1 MSVFRVE
8 KNNNFTIMS
17 NHHLR
22 DKNLSN
28 RAKGLLSIMLSLP
41 EEWDYTTEGLVQ
53 ICKDGYDSIRAQ
65 LHELESFGYV
75 TRERSRNEK
84 GQLKGCDYTIHEI
97 PITMPDSS
105 KLTKEKPT
113 WENPT
118 QVNPTY
124 DNPTQEIPRQSNTDI
139 SNTNQTNTYSI
150 NNQSI
155 NLDVMDRA
163 DVEEAVAEQIEF
175 DSLTFD
181 CSEEQVKEIV
191 SVIADVICSSASAIK
206 VNGTYTRK
214 EDVVYRFSQLNE
226 EHIRYVIDAMEKSK
240 SEIRNIRAYLL
251 TALYNAPA
259 TMDNYYTA
267 LFNAHQKGLS

>member
-8 KNNNFTIMS
+8 KNGNFTIMS
-17 NHHLR
+17 NYHLR
-22 DKNLSN
+22 DRNLSN
-28 RAKGLLSIMLSLP
+28 KAKGLLSIILSLP
-41 EEWDYTTEGLVQ
+41 NEWDYTEDGLVN
-53 ICKDGYDSIRAQ
+53 ICKDGKDSIRAQ
-65 LHELESFGYV
+65 IRELEAYGYI
-75 TRERSRNEK
+75 TRERARNEK
-84 GQLKGCDYTIHEI
+84 GQLKGCDYTIHE
-97 PITMPDSS
+97 MPVTTPDLS
-105 KLTKEKPT
+105 KPKQGKPN
-113 WENPT
+113 WENPK
-118 QVNPTY
+118 QVNPTLE
-124 DNPTQEIPRQSNTDI
+124 NPPQSNTDI
-139 SNTNQTNTYSI
+139 SNTNRTNTYSI